1 MSSTI
6 EQSVRARL
14 ISDAPHS
21 MAVPV
26 VLRYSDTDP
35 FAVRMAFPPEAC
47 LNETGVTWTFARSL
61 LDAGLRAPSGD
72 GDVHIWP
79 CGRVQTMIE
88 LRSPEGVALLQL
100 DTASLRRFLV
110 RSYATVPAGNEA
122 AAQDLDRALAALLGN
137 ARG

>member
-14 ISDAPHS
+14 ISDSPHS

-26 VLRYSDTDP
+26 VLLYSDTDP

-47 LNETGVTWTFARSL
+47 LNDTGVTWTFARGL
-61 LDAGLRAPSGD
+61 LDAGLRSPSGD

-79 CGRVQTMIE
+79 CGRVQTMVE

-122 AAQDLDRALAALLGN
+122 AALDIDRALAALLGN